1 MPKAYDPQAVEDG
14 IYAAWEASG
23 FFNPDNLPG
32 DRSTPYTISL
42 PPPNTTGTLHLG
54 HAMYTVQD
62 ILIRFERMRGK
73 AALWL
78 PGTDHAAIAT
88 NAKVERL
95 LKEEGLTRHNL
106 GREKFVERVNAFI
119 KQSQGTINRQLRKMG
134 FSLDWSRE
142 AYTLD
147 EPRNRA
153 VREMFKRM
161 YDAKLIYRG
170 HRVVNWDP
178 NLRTNVSDDELEH
191 VEKQDPFYWFQYGP
205 FVIGTV
211 RPETKFGD
219 KNVGFYYP
227 AGRPFCAPP
236 PGA

>member
-1 MPKAYDPQAVEDG
+1 MCETLGKEAIIAEGGRAVKGDSLRVCLVMEAPNRYTGAIMSSEEMPKAYDPQAVEDG

-134 FSLDWSRE
+134 FSLDWSTSL
-142 AYTLD
+142 AIAPSAKCSSACTT
-147 EPRNRA
+147 RN
-153 VREMFKRM
+153 
-161 YDAKLIYRG
+161 
-170 HRVVNWDP
+170 
-178 NLRTNVSDDELEH
+178 
-191 VEKQDPFYWFQYGP
+191 
-205 FVIGTV
+205 
-211 RPETKFGD
+211 
-219 KNVGFYYP
+219 
-227 AGRPFCAPP
+227 
-236 PGA
+236 